1 MTRNKKITTAI
12 ALLLLGLMSLP
23 SGAQQWIDPAEA
35 EDFCPVQ
42 RRLTDDGGPYEQ
54 AGPGSGSE
62 GLLLEFYTTSPTIR
76 VQLSSA
82 TPSPMVLDLYATD
95 CHGTVRRCE
104 EVSSS
109 TSSSES
115 AGEERRYA
123 SSTEVVFRREMTKS
137 THHFGDRCRLYLP
150 LRSQVTSLRIGI
162 EEGASF
168 TWVPDRLERPILAL
182 LSDVEG
188 ASHPSETPAA
198 ELERALDIPVI
209 CMPAETEERWLTT
222 GTPRLILLEGA
233 GAEVR
238 ADRLRSQL
246 SCPVLVVDPAD
257 DLVEQVSEVLDLK
270 REWICPPRTQSRD
283 MASCMWEERHRQII
297 RRNQSVDPD
306 VLVIGNSIMHYW
318 SGLPAS
324 QHHRGDDSWAK
335 LFDGHVVTNM
345 GVGWD
350 RIENLN
356 WRLIHD
362 ELSGCRPQ
370 TILLAIGTNNI
381 SAGDDNDHIARGII
395 ETAELIRE
403 LQPQARLYVM
413 GILPRR
419 GGEEQVEEINALTQD
434 LLADRPDITYIDG
447 SEGLTREGKLDET
460 LFRDG
465 LHPNTAGYALLAA
478 TLSRHLDL

>member
-1 MTRNKKITTAI
+1 MSQSKTTRLL

-23 SGAQQWIDPAEA
+23 SGAQQWIDPTEA

-42 RRLTDDGGPYEQ
+42 RRLTDDGGLYEQ

-82 TPSPMVLDLYATD
+82 TPSPMVLDIYATD

-104 EVSSS
+104 QVSSS
-109 TSSSES
+109 ISSSES
-115 AGEERRYA
+115 VGEESRYG
-123 SSTEVVFRREMTKS
+123 SSAEVTFRREVTES

-188 ASHPSETPAA
+188 TSHPSETPAA

-209 CMPAETEERWLTT
+209 SLPAETEERWLTA
-222 GTPRLILLEGA
+222 GTPRLILLEGT
-233 GAEVR
+233 GAEAR
-238 ADRLRSQL
+238 AERLRSQL
-246 SCPVLVVDPAD
+246 SCPVLVADPAD
-257 DLVEQVSEVLDLK
+257 HLVEQVSEALDLK
-270 REWICPPRTQSRD
+270 RDWICPPRTQSRD
-283 MASCMWEERHRQII
+283 MASVMWEERHRQII
-297 RRNQSVDPD
+297 RRNRSADPD
-306 VLVIGNSIMHYW
+306 VLIIGNSIMHYW

-324 QHHRGDDSWAK
+324 QHHRGDDSWAE

-362 ELSGCRPQ
+362 ELTGCRPR

-381 SAGDDNDHIARGII
+381 SAGDANDHIAHGVV
-395 ETAELIRE
+395 ETAELIRK

-419 GGEEQVEEINALTQD
+419 GSEEQVEEINALTRR
-434 LLADRPDITYIDG
+434 LLADHPDITYIDG
-447 SEGLTREGKLDET
+447 SEGLTKGGKLDET

-465 LHPNTAGYALLAA
+465 LHPNAAGYALLST
-478 TLSRHLDL
+478 TLSHHLDL